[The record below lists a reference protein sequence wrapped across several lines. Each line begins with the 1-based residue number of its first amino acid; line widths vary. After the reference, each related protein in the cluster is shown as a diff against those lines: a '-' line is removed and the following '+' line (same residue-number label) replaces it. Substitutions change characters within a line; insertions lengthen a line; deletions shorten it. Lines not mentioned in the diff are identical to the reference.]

1 MKKLTA
7 KRPIL
12 YGGRMYE
19 AGDVLPA
26 QDQRMVTAWL
36 EAGSA
41 EVIGSDAAA
50 VPTPPA
56 GADSGQNDTSTA
68 KVTEDT
74 QDTENAAEAAEN
86 GETDTED
93 GADTVEGHQPT
104 AKGTAVG
111 TTAENMAAVDP
122 AQLEDM
128 TKEQLKQL
136 ADDMGVEIPRG
147 ATKALIVE
155 RLAAATVK
163 APVDNGGGAL

>member
-50 VPTPPA
+50 VPAPPA
-56 GADSGQNDTSTA
+56 GADSSQNDADAT

-86 GETDTED
+86 GETGTED
-93 GADTVEGHQPT
+93 GTDTVEGHL
-104 AKGTAVG
+104 
-111 TTAENMAAVDP
+111 DP

-136 ADDMGVEIPRG
+136 ADDMGVEVPRG

>member
-1 MKKLTA
+1 MKRLTA

-19 AGDVLPA
+19 AGEALPA
-26 QDQRMVTAWL
+26 QDQRMVNAWL

-41 EVIGSDAAA
+41 AVIDPDAAE

-56 GADSGQNDTSTA
+56 GADGGQNDTNDA

-74 QDTENAAEAAEN
+74 QSDQDTAEAAED
-86 GETDTED
+86 GETATED
-93 GADTVEGHQPT
+93 ATDMAEGHL
-104 AKGTAVG
+104 
-111 TTAENMAAVDP
+111 DP
-122 AQLEDM
+122 AQLEEM

-136 ADDMGVEIPRG
+136 ADEMGVEIPRG
-147 ATKALIVE
+147 ATKTLIVE

-163 APVDNGGGAL
+163 APVDNGGGAQ

>member
-26 QDQRMVTAWL
+26 QNQRMVTAWL

-56 GADSGQNDTSTA
+56 GADSGQNDADTA

-74 QDTENAAEAAEN
+74 QDTE
-86 GETDTED
+86 D
-93 GADTVEGHQPT
+93 GTDTVEGHL
-104 AKGTAVG
+104 
-111 TTAENMAAVDP
+111 DP

-163 APVDNGGGAL
+163 APVDNGRGAL